1 MRYHRRNYSK
11 GPSWDSPD
19 GRSEDEVIPDSMLED
34 DDSDRDE
41 PEPDE
46 EE

>member
-1 MRYHRRNYSK
+1 MRYHRHYSK

-34 DDSDRDE
+34 DDSERE
-41 PEPDE
+41 EEIDE